1 MGYPRILSNEE
12 LKELLSEVADRA
24 KEFIGPSLVEIVL
37 FGSYACGKQVDE
49 SDVDVLFVIDDTE
62 ENVKIYDKKLG
73 DLAFEMLMKY
83 EIFVSLIVTG
93 YNRFIEY
100 SDILPFYM
108 NVEKEGIK
116 LYERTAA

>member
-1 MGYPRILSNEE
+1 VAYPKILNKGE
-12 LKELLSEVADRA
+12 LQDLLSEIKVRA
-24 KEFIGPSLVEIVL
+24 TEVVGPSLVEIVL
-37 FGSYACGKQVDE
+37 FGSYASGKQVDE

-62 ENVKIYDKKLG
+62 ENIKIFDKKLG

-93 YNRFIEY
+93 YNRFVEY

-108 NVEKEGIK
+108 NVVKEGIK
-116 LYERTAA
+116 LYERPAA